1 MGPGETRN
9 VEFRWGFATFFE
21 VEVAISTV
29 ARTSERSA
37 RLRRALKNA
46 NWRGACVGLLPGQLS
61 TSHVLTCLRN
71 LLRDDTL
78 AVLQDHI
85 THWRMYPAVR
95 CN

>member
-37 RLRRALKNA
+37 RLRRALKKA
-46 NWRGACVGLLPGQLS
+46 NC
-61 TSHVLTCLRN
+61 
-71 LLRDDTL
+71 DL
-78 AVLQDHI
+78 A
-85 THWRMYPAVR
+85 WRMCRVVTWSTLNVACLDMSSQPAT
-95 CN
+95 